1 MNSMVMLL
9 SSAAHGSR
17 FAGNFTL
24 SYSTAYL
31 LCIAAFIFSV
41 ICSVRVNSTFKKYS
55 RTSSAMGITA
65 AEAARRILDANG
77 LSHIRIERIAG
88 NLTDHFD
95 PRSNVIALSDSVYG
109 STSMAAIGVAAH
121 ECGHA
126 VQHSQG
132 YIPIK
137 IRTAIVPLVNFGS
150 MTYIYVFLAGILFNF
165 GFLIDLGII
174 LFAFVVVF
182 QLVTLPVE
190 FNASSRALRSLKSM
204 GILGAQ
210 EIPAARKTLSAAAMT
225 YVAGLAVSLTQL
237 LRLIASTRSRRR

>member
-1 MNSMVMLL
+1 MESMLL
-9 SSAAHGSR
+9 SQAAQTASR
-17 FAGNFTL
+17 AGFFTL

-41 ICSVRVNSTFKKYS
+41 ICSIRVKTTFNKYS
-55 RTSSAMGITA
+55 RTSSVMGITA

-77 LSHIRIERIAG
+77 LSYIRIERISG

-95 PRSNVIALSDSVYG
+95 PRSNVIALSDSVCN

-126 VQHSQG
+126 VQHAKG
-132 YIPIK
+132 YLPIK
-137 IRTAIVPLVNFGS
+137 IRTAIVPIVNFGS

-165 GFLIDLGII
+165 GFLVNLGII

-190 FNASSRALRSLKSM
+190 IDASTRAMRTLDSM
-204 GILGAQ
+204 GILTAA
-210 EIPAARKTLSAAAMT
+210 ELPAARKTLTAAAMT
-225 YVAGLAVSLTQL
+225 YVAGLAVSITQL
-237 LRLIASTRSRRR
+237 LRLIASSNRRRR

>member
-1 MNSMVMLL
+1 MDSILL
-9 SSAAHGSR
+9 SQAAHTASR
-17 FAGNFTL
+17 AGLFNM

-41 ICSVRVNSTFKKYS
+41 ICSIRVKTTFNKYS

-77 LSHIRIERIAG
+77 LSYIRIERISG

-95 PRSNVIALSDSVYG
+95 PRSNVIALSDSVCN

-126 VQHSQG
+126 VQHAKG
-132 YIPIK
+132 YLPIK
-137 IRTAIVPLVNFGS
+137 IRTAIVPIVNFGS

-165 GFLIDLGII
+165 GFLVNLGIF

-190 FNASSRALRSLKSM
+190 IDASTRAMRTLDSM
-204 GILGAQ
+204 GILTAT
-210 EIPAARKTLSAAAMT
+210 ELPAARKTLTAAAMT
-225 YVAGLAVSLTQL
+225 YVAGLAVSITQL
-237 LRLIASTRSRRR
+237 LRLIASSRGRRR